1 MKRKVIVSITFVVL
15 LCSIVLCVINQK
27 KAPFIEGVIVEK
39 NERFFT
45 IETDI
50 QEKIVCTL
58 PKEYDYQDISLGDN
72 IRVYYKGEILET
84 SPARI
89 KNVKEIKKILGIVAG
104 VVGIISVIVGVA
116 LKMNNNAIAII
127 GGVDGPTSVFV
138 AGKLNSVLV
147 SILLIAIGVV
157 MLIVAI
163 IFYLK
168 RKR

>member
-1 MKRKVIVSITFVVL
+1 MLFVILNTQTE
-15 LCSIVLCVINQK
+15 N
-27 KAPFIEGVIVEK
+27 
-39 NERFFT
+39 
-45 IETDI
+45 
-50 QEKIVCTL
+50 
-58 PKEYDYQDISLGDN
+58 
-72 IRVYYKGEILET
+72 GEIKRADQREAV
-84 SPARI
+84 SR
-89 KNVKEIKKILGIVAG
+89 KNWSRNGRKATQTERKPTVFVILDCRSRQCIVGG

-163 IFYLK
+163 IFYFLK
-168 RKR
+168 KK